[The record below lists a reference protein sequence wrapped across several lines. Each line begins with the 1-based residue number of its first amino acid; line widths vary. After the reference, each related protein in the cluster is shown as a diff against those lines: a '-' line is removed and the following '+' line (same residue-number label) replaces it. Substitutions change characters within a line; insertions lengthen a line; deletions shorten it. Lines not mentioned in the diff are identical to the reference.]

1 VVEESRI
8 FHESWYRIANQH
20 VSLSAGVKVRRQ
32 LFRGSRWYVLSDP
45 FNGQFFRLRPPAYE
59 FVARLSMKRTVEE
72 VWLEVMDRDPD
83 NAPGQEDVIQLLAQL
98 YHANLLHYELP
109 PDSEKL
115 FERYTKQKQKVARAT
130 LMNIMFIRIPLLD
143 PDSFLKRLLPIVRLI
158 MNPFGAA
165 LWAAVVIWGIA
176 SVVGKWSALGAQTQ
190 GILAP
195 ANLPL
200 LYVGL
205 VLIKTLHE
213 LGHAFAVRR
222 FGGEVHVLGVMF
234 LIFSPL
240 PYVDATAAWAFREK
254 WKRVFVSGAGM
265 IVEVFMAAC
274 AAVVWANTGL
284 GVLHSLAYNMIF
296 VASVSTV
303 VFNINPLL
311 RYDGY
316 YILSDL
322 LNIPNLHSQ
331 ATSQLRHLVERYAFG
346 YRKSRSP
353 SASRTEAAW
362 LTVFGILSG
371 IYRVVVFGGILLL
384 LADRFL
390 LAGIVMAV
398 VCAVSWVLV
407 PALRLTHYLATDP
420 RLERLRLRAVGACA
434 GTLILA
440 GVFLFLCPFPSSF
453 KSPGVI
459 KARESQVVVNTVSGS
474 IAEIVA
480 RPGARVRAGDPL
492 LRMENNE
499 LGYRIQELDAK
510 LAQVA
515 AERQRALRES
525 VADVQSI
532 DGIRQSIDMQRARL
546 QEERDHLLL
555 RADIPGVW
563 VAPNLEERIGMW
575 VARGTPV
582 GQIVNDDSYYFSSVV
597 SQKEVSRIFSGEV
610 RGAEVRLGGQ
620 AERSLTALRLLQIP
634 MEQTELPSA
643 ALGLGAGGEV
653 ALNFSDTSGTRAAES
668 FYEVRLELPREDPG
682 ALFHGQSGKALFRLP
697 SEPLL
702 QQGLRALRQLLQER
716 YRL

>member
-20 VSLSAGVKVRRQ
+20 VCLSAGVKVRRQ

-59 FVARLSMKRTVEE
+59 FVARLSMARTVEE
-72 VWLEVMDRDPD
+72 VWLEVMARDPD

-115 FERYTKQKQKVARAT
+115 FERYRKQKQKVARST

-143 PDSFLKRLLPIVRLI
+143 PDSFLKRLLPFARLL
-158 MNPFGAA
+158 MNPAGLA
-165 LWAAVVIWGIA
+165 LWVAIVTWGIA
-176 SVVGKWSALGAQTQ
+176 SVAGKWSALGAHTQ
-190 GILAP
+190 GILAL

-213 LGHAFAVRR
+213 LGHALAVRR
-222 FGGEVHVLGVMF
+222 FGGEVHTLGVMF

-254 WKRVFVSGAGM
+254 WKRVFVGAAGM
-265 IVEVFMAAC
+265 IVEVFVAAC

-284 GVLHSLAYNMIF
+284 GVVHSLAYNMIF

-322 LNIPNLHSQ
+322 LNIPNLHTQ

-346 YRKSRSP
+346 YGKSRSP
-353 SASRTEAAW
+353 AASRKEAGW
-362 LTVFGILSG
+362 LAAFGILSG

-390 LAGIVMAV
+390 LAGIIMAV
-398 VCAVSWVLV
+398 ICAVSWVLV
-407 PALRLTHYLATDP
+407 PALRLANYLATDP
-420 RLERLRLRAVGACA
+420 RLERLRVRAVGACA
-434 GTLILA
+434 GTLVLVGA
-440 GVFLFLCPFPSSF
+440 FLFFCPFPSSF

-459 KARESQVVVNTVSGS
+459 KAQNNQVVVNKVSGS
-474 IAEIVA
+474 IREVVA
-480 RPGARVRAGDPL
+480 PPGSRVRAGDPL
-492 LRMENNE
+492 LRMENAE
-499 LGYRIQELDAK
+499 LDFRIQELDAK
-510 LAQVA
+510 RAEVA
-515 AERQRALRES
+515 AERQRAMRES

-532 DGIRQSIDMQRARL
+532 DGIQQSITMQLANLR
-546 QEERDHLLL
+546 EEREALLL
-555 RADIPGVW
+555 RADISGVW
-563 VAPNLEERIGMW
+563 VAPNVEESVGMW
-575 VARGTPV
+575 IMRGTPV
-582 GQIVNDDSYYFSSVV
+582 GQIVDDGSYYFSSVV
-597 SQKEVSRIFSGEV
+597 SQKEVSRLFSGEIK
-610 RGAEVRLGGQ
+610 GAEVRLAGQ
-620 AERSLTALRLLQIP
+620 ANRTLAASRLIQIP
-634 MEQTELPSA
+634 MEQTSLPSA

-653 ALNFSDTSGTRAAES
+653 AVNFSDTSGTRAAES
-668 FYEVRLELPREDPG
+668 FYEVRLELGRDDRDG
-682 ALFHGQSGKALFRLP
+682 LFHGQSGRALFRLP
-697 SEPLL
+697 PRPLL
-702 QQGLRALRQLLQER
+702 QQGWRALRQLLQER
-716 YRL
+716 YKL